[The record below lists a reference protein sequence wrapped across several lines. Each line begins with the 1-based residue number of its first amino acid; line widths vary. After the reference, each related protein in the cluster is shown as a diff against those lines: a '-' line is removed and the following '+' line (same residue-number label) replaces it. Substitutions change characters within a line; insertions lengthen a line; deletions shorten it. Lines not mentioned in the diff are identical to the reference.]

1 MNIDRKRHFHAVDQV
16 PGHTLAEETKTNDGG
31 LTLISAT
38 NMLNLGME
46 FSQHSLEVAV
56 DNPNDYDVIATQ
68 GAAGAALIKQ
78 WASASSFT
86 LVPLPDAACARFGV
100 LVALTKYYPT
110 SEKSR
115 RNSFFGKRYQN
126 YRGSQKN
133 IVLLLIPTVLPVC
146 TGTQSIGNQGL
157 RNRLPR
163 EVFIFFKASK

>member
-31 LTLISAT
+31 LTLVSAT

-68 GAAGAALIKQ
+68 GVAGAALIKQ
-78 WASASSFT
+78 WASDSSFT
-86 LVPLPDAACARFGV
+86 LVLLPDAACAHFGIPG
-100 LVALTKYYPT
+100 ALTKYYPT

-115 RNSFFGKRYQN
+115 RNRNKNRTLWS
-126 YRGSQKN
+126 YR
-133 IVLLLIPTVLPVC
+133 
-146 TGTQSIGNQGL
+146 
-157 RNRLPR
+157 
-163 EVFIFFKASK
+163 